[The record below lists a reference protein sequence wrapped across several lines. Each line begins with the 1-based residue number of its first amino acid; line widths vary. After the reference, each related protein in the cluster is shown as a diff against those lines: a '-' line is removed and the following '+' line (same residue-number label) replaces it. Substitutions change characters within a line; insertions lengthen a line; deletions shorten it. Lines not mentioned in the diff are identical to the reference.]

1 MTYFRLAMFVACPR
15 PPKFERWQE
24 STISHQLQLAE
35 LYPTRRRIKTSPLSA
50 YITMLLHWRRDDQ
63 SCPTG
68 QNYYRCS
75 SVSYAGCCA
84 HDPCGSGVCTD
95 SYSDIG
101 AGSCGDYHT
110 VTVTQ
115 TVLQGAATSTV
126 DPTNSAAAPASV
138 TNDLVAIISAT
149 GSSDPSSS
157 SSGSAT
163 TTRGSP
169 GSSPTGLAP
178 WSLAMTSSGSSSGP
192 YTTTTLSSMPATTK
206 TLSLV
211 VASRT
216 STATKCPT
224 SKPKPA
230 NSSPKST
237 TPPGTIAGSVIGSM
251 AGLTLIILLLTWCF
265 RRKKKVRFTFK
276 RKTQTTT
283 TAPQPQPQSPK
294 PSLEN
299 ELEDGQQL
307 SATSG
312 HTNSH
317 TPANLAYQGANNN
330 NANVTSQS
338 PNQWHGNRPLSNPR
352 SLDFGLPQI
361 PQHSTAFLPKHW
373 I

>member
-95 SYSDIG
+95 SDSDIG

-138 TNDLVAIISAT
+138 SNDLVAIISAT

-163 TTRGSP
+163 TTTGSP
-169 GSSPTGLAP
+169 GSSSTGLAP

-251 AGLTLIILLLTWCF
+251 AGLALIILLLTWCF

-283 TAPQPQPQSPK
+283 TTTEP
-294 PSLEN
+294 PSSKSTAEK
-299 ELEDGQQL
+299 ELEDGQS
-307 SATSG
+307 SASSNIT
-312 HTNSH
+312 TNS
-317 TPANLAYQGANNN
+317 AYQGANNN
-330 NANVTSQS
+330 NANVTGQS
-338 PNQWHGNRPLSNPR
+338 PNQWHGNRPLPSPR

-361 PQHSTAFLPKHW
+361 PQHSTAFLPKQW